1 MTKSK
6 IRGGGGG
13 GGEWGL
19 TDIKKNVTGEGG
31 SHLAYTKLSKR
42 VLYCQWVKLT
52 TQYLYLRATARC
64 NKRLGA
70 NGSSFNQFCL
80 SPGYHLHDYKL
91 KKQVIHSCTTCK
103 IIRGNE

>member
-1 MTKSK
+1 MTNIK

-13 GGEWGL
+13 GG
-19 TDIKKNVTGEGG
+19 GG
-31 SHLAYTKLSKR
+31 RSYFAYTKLPNR
-42 VLYCQWVKLT
+42 VLYCQRVKLT
-52 TQYLYLRATARC
+52 TQYLYLRATAGC

-80 SPGYHLHDYKL
+80 SPGYHLHGYKL

-103 IIRGNE
+103 IIQGNE

>member
-1 MTKSK
+1 MNDSK
-6 IRGGGGG
+6 IRGGGGVEKRCYRG
-13 GGEWGL
+13 R
-19 TDIKKNVTGEGG
+19 G
-31 SHLAYTKLSKR
+31 SYLVYTKLQKR
-42 VLYCQWVKLT
+42 VLYCQRVKLT
-52 TQYLYLRATARC
+52 TQYLYLRATAGC

-80 SPGYHLHDYKL
+80 SPGYHLHGYKL